1 MEGLSFDNI
10 YTGSE
15 IENLFNEDIQ
25 EDSAETVED
34 TPEKDEEK
42 KEDTTEVNPDNLFE
56 DSPESVSSE
65 EDIVKEQESTSSEKG
80 TSPKFYSSIAKA
92 FADDGIFPD
101 LNEED
106 ISKIETPEDFRTL
119 IESKISSELDDRYK
133 RIDKALGIGVE
144 PDIIKQYEGAL
155 NYLESIQQSSIED
168 ENEQGEELRK
178 KLIYQ
183 DFINRGYSQERAQKE
198 VDKSIKGGTDI
209 EDAKEALQGNKDFYK
224 TAYDKVLKDAEE
236 AAEKSKKEQKEQ
248 IDTLKKSILEDK
260 KFFGDLDIDRSTR
273 QRVLDNIMKPV
284 HKDKNTGELY
294 TAIQQYEMENKIDF
308 IKNLGLIFTLTNG
321 FKDLSGFIKGK
332 VRKEVKRGISELE
345 NVLNNTQRTSDGNLN
360 FMGGGKDPESF
371 IGKGWTLDV

>member
-25 EDSAETVED
+25 EDSTETVED

-42 KEDTTEVNPDNLFE
+42 KEDTTEVNPNTLFE

-80 TSPKFYSSIAKA
+80 ASPKFYSSIAKA

-106 ISKIETPEDFRTL
+106 ISKIETPEDFKSL
-119 IESKISSELDDRYK
+119 IEAKINSELDERYQ
-133 RIDKALGIGVE
+133 RINEALGVGVQ
-144 PDIIKQYEGAL
+144 PSAIKQYETAL
-155 NYLESIQQSSIED
+155 NYLDNITDDVIED
-168 ENEQGEELRK
+168 ESDQGEDLRK
-178 KLIYQ
+178 RLIYQ
-183 DFINRGYSQERAQKE
+183 DFINRGYTPERAQRE
-198 VDKSIKGGTDI
+198 VEKSISGGSDI
-209 EDAKEALQGNKDFYK
+209 EDAKEALQGNKDFYN
-224 TAYDKVLKDAEE
+224 TAYKNIIEQAKEEDKKNKE
-236 AAEKSKKEQKEQ
+236 EQKKQ
-248 IDTLKKSILEDK
+248 IETLKKSILEDK
-260 KFFGDLDIDRSTR
+260 KFFGDIDIDKSTR

-294 TAIQQYEMENKIDF
+294 TAIQQYEMENKVDF

-371 IGKGWTLDV
+371 IGKGWTLDI

>member
-25 EDSAETVED
+25 EDSTETVED

-42 KEDTTEVNPDNLFE
+42 KEDTTEVNPNTLFE

-65 EDIVKEQESTSSEKG
+65 EDIIKEQESTSSEKG

-133 RIDKALGIGVE
+133 RIDKALGIGVQ

-224 TAYDKVLKDAEE
+224 TAYDKILKDAEE

-273 QRVLDNIMKPV
+273 QKVLDNILKPV

>member
-25 EDSAETVED
+25 EDSAETIED

-42 KEDTTEVNPDNLFE
+42 KEDTTEVNPNTLFE

-65 EDIVKEQESTSSEKG
+65 EDIIKEQESTSSEKG
-80 TSPKFYSSIAKA
+80 ASPKFYSSIAKA

-106 ISKIETPEDFRTL
+106 ISKIETPEDFKSL
-119 IESKISSELDDRYK
+119 IEAKINSELDERYQ
-133 RIDKALGIGVE
+133 RINEALGVGVQ
-144 PDIIKQYEGAL
+144 PSAIKQYENAL
-155 NYLESIQQSSIED
+155 NYLDNITDDAIED
-168 ENEQGEELRK
+168 ESDQGEDLRK
-178 KLIYQ
+178 RLIYQ
-183 DFINRGYSQERAQKE
+183 DFINRGYTPERAQRE
-198 VDKSIKGGTDI
+198 VEKSISGGSDI
-209 EDAKEALQGNKDFYK
+209 EDAKEALQGNKDFYNI
-224 TAYDKVLKDAEE
+224 AYKNIIEKAKEE
-236 AAEKSKKEQKEQ
+236 DIKNKEEQKKQME
-248 IDTLKKSILEDK
+248 TLKKSILEDK
-260 KFFGDLDIDRSTR
+260 KFFGDVDIDKSTR
-273 QRVLDNIMKPV
+273 QRVLDNILKPV

-371 IGKGWTLDV
+371 IGKGWTLDI

>member
-25 EDSAETVED
+25 EDSTETVED
-34 TPEKDEEK
+34 TPEKDEEN

-284 HKDKNTGELY
+284 YKDKNTGELY

>member
-25 EDSAETVED
+25 EESTENVEETS
-34 TPEKDEEK
+34 EKNEEK

-56 DSPESVSSE
+56 DLPESVSSE
-65 EDIVKEQESTSSEKG
+65 EDIIKEKESTSSEKG

-133 RIDKALGIGVE
+133 RIDKALGVGVE

-155 NYLESIQQSSIED
+155 NYLDSIQQSSIED
-168 ENEQGEELRK
+168 ENEQGEDLRK

-260 KFFGDLDIDRSTR
+260 KFFGDLDIDKSTR

-294 TAIQQYEMENKIDF
+294 TAIQQYEMENKVDF

-360 FMGGGKDPESF
+360 FIGGGKDPESF

>member
-25 EDSAETVED
+25 EDSTETVEGA
-34 TPEKDEEK
+34 PEKDEEK

-65 EDIVKEQESTSSEKG
+65 EDIIKEKESTSSEKG

-144 PDIIKQYEGAL
+144 PDIIK
-155 NYLESIQQSSIED
+155 
-168 ENEQGEELRK
+168 
-178 KLIYQ
+178 
-183 DFINRGYSQERAQKE
+183 
-198 VDKSIKGGTDI
+198 
-209 EDAKEALQGNKDFYK
+209 
-224 TAYDKVLKDAEE
+224 
-236 AAEKSKKEQKEQ
+236 
-248 IDTLKKSILEDK
+248 
-260 KFFGDLDIDRSTR
+260 
-273 QRVLDNIMKPV
+273 
-284 HKDKNTGELY
+284 
-294 TAIQQYEMENKIDF
+294 
-308 IKNLGLIFTLTNG
+308 
-321 FKDLSGFIKGK
+321 
-332 VRKEVKRGISELE
+332 
-345 NVLNNTQRTSDGNLN
+345 
-360 FMGGGKDPESF
+360 
-371 IGKGWTLDV
+371 

>member
-25 EDSAETVED
+25 EDSTETVED

-42 KEDTTEVNPDNLFE
+42 KEDTTEVNPNTLFE

-65 EDIVKEQESTSSEKG
+65 EDIIKEQESTSSEKG
-80 TSPKFYSSIAKA
+80 ASPKFYSSIAKA

-273 QRVLDNIMKPV
+273 QRVLDNILKPV

>member
-25 EDSAETVED
+25 EDSTETVED

-42 KEDTTEVNPDNLFE
+42 KEDTTEVNPNTLFE

-80 TSPKFYSSIAKA
+80 ASPKFYSSIAKA

-155 NYLESIQQSSIED
+155 NYLESIQQSSIEE

-284 HKDKNTGELY
+284 YKDKNTGELY

-345 NVLNNTQRTSDGNLN
+345 NVLNNTQRTFDGNLN

>member
-25 EDSAETVED
+25 EDSTETVED

-248 IDTLKKSILEDK
+248 IETLKKSILEDK

-371 IGKGWTLDV
+371 IGKGWTLDI

>member
-25 EDSAETVED
+25 EDSTETVED

-42 KEDTTEVNPDNLFE
+42 KEDTTEVNPNTLFE

-65 EDIVKEQESTSSEKG
+65 EDIIKEQESTSSEKG

-248 IDTLKKSILEDK
+248 IETLKKSILEDK

>member
-25 EDSAETVED
+25 EDSTETVED

-42 KEDTTEVNPDNLFE
+42 KEDTTEVNPNTLFE

-80 TSPKFYSSIAKA
+80 ASPKFYSSIAKA

-106 ISKIETPEDFRTL
+106 ISKIETPEDFKSL
-119 IESKISSELDDRYK
+119 IEAKINSELDERYQ
-133 RIDKALGIGVE
+133 RINEALGVGVQ
-144 PDIIKQYEGAL
+144 PSAIKQYETAL
-155 NYLESIQQSSIED
+155 NYLDNITDDAIED
-168 ENEQGEELRK
+168 ESDQGEDLRK
-178 KLIYQ
+178 RLIYQ
-183 DFINRGYSQERAQKE
+183 DFINRGYTPERAQRE
-198 VDKSIKGGTDI
+198 VEKSISGGSDI
-209 EDAKEALQGNKDFYK
+209 EDAKEALQGNKDFYN
-224 TAYDKVLKDAEE
+224 TAYKNIIEQAKEEDKKNKE
-236 AAEKSKKEQKEQ
+236 EQKKQ
-248 IDTLKKSILEDK
+248 IETLKKSILEDK
-260 KFFGDLDIDRSTR
+260 KFFGDIDIDKSTR

-294 TAIQQYEMENKIDF
+294 TAIQQYEMENKVDF

>member
-25 EDSAETVED
+25 EDSTETVED

-42 KEDTTEVNPDNLFE
+42 KEDTTEVNPNTLFE

-80 TSPKFYSSIAKA
+80 ASPKFYSSIAKA

-155 NYLESIQQSSIED
+155 NYLESIQQSFIEE

-284 HKDKNTGELY
+284 YKDKNTGELY

-345 NVLNNTQRTSDGNLN
+345 NVLNNTQRTFDGNLN

>member
-1 MEGLSFDNI
+1 MEGLPFDNI

-25 EDSAETVED
+25 EDSTETVED

-42 KEDTTEVNPDNLFE
+42 KEDTTEVNPNTLFE

-65 EDIVKEQESTSSEKG
+65 EDIIKEQESTSSEKG

-106 ISKIETPEDFRTL
+106 ISKIETPEDFKSL
-119 IESKISSELDDRYK
+119 IEAKINSELDERYQ
-133 RIDKALGIGVE
+133 RINEALGVGVQ
-144 PDIIKQYEGAL
+144 PSAIKQYETAL
-155 NYLESIQQSSIED
+155 NYLDNITDDAIED
-168 ENEQGEELRK
+168 ESDQGEDLRK
-178 KLIYQ
+178 RLIYQ
-183 DFINRGYSQERAQKE
+183 DFINRGYTPERAQRE
-198 VDKSIKGGTDI
+198 VEKSISGGSDI
-209 EDAKEALQGNKDFYK
+209 EDAKEALQGNKDFYNI
-224 TAYDKVLKDAEE
+224 AYKNIIEQA
-236 AAEKSKKEQKEQ
+236 KKEDIKNKEEQKKQ
-248 IDTLKKSILEDK
+248 IETLKKSILEDK
-260 KFFGDLDIDRSTR
+260 KFFGDVDIDKSTR

-294 TAIQQYEMENKIDF
+294 TAIQQYEMENKVDF

-332 VRKEVKRGISELE
+332 VRKEVKKGISELE

>member
-25 EDSAETVED
+25 EDSTETVEG
-34 TPEKDEEK
+34 TPEKDEEN
-42 KEDTTEVNPDNLFE
+42 KEDTTEVNPNNLFE

-65 EDIVKEQESTSSEKG
+65 EDIIKEQESTSSEKG
-80 TSPKFYSSIAKA
+80 ASPKFYSSIAKA

>member
-25 EDSAETVED
+25 EDSAETIED

-42 KEDTTEVNPDNLFE
+42 KEDTTEVNPNTLFE

-65 EDIVKEQESTSSEKG
+65 EDIIKEQESTSSEKG
-80 TSPKFYSSIAKA
+80 ASPKFYSSIAKA

-144 PDIIKQYEGAL
+144 PNIIKQYEGAL

-273 QRVLDNIMKPV
+273 QRVLDNILKPV

-371 IGKGWTLDV
+371 IGKGWTLDI

>member
-25 EDSAETVED
+25 EDSTETVED

-65 EDIVKEQESTSSEKG
+65 EDIIKEQESTSSEKG
-80 TSPKFYSSIAKA
+80 ASPKFYSSIAKA

-106 ISKIETPEDFRTL
+106 ISKIETPEDFKSL
-119 IESKISSELDDRYK
+119 IEAKINSELDERYQ
-133 RIDKALGIGVE
+133 RINEALGVGVQ
-144 PDIIKQYEGAL
+144 PSAIKQYETAL
-155 NYLESIQQSSIED
+155 NYLDNITDDAIED
-168 ENEQGEELRK
+168 ESDQGEDLRK
-178 KLIYQ
+178 RLIYQ
-183 DFINRGYSQERAQKE
+183 DFINRGYTPERAQRE
-198 VDKSIKGGTDI
+198 VEKSISGGSDI
-209 EDAKEALQGNKDFYK
+209 EDAKEALQGNKDFYNI
-224 TAYDKVLKDAEE
+224 AYKNIIEQA
-236 AAEKSKKEQKEQ
+236 KKEDIKNKEEQKKQ
-248 IDTLKKSILEDK
+248 IETLKKSILEDK
-260 KFFGDLDIDRSTR
+260 KFFGDVDIDKSTR

-294 TAIQQYEMENKIDF
+294 TAIQQYEMENKVDF